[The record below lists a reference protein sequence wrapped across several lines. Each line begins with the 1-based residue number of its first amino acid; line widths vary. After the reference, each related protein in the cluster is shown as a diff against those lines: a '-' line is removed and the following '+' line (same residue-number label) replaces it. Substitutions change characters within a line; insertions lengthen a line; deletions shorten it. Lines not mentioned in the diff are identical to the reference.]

1 MELLIP
7 QWQIPL
13 ANVGAMT
20 TLRQG
25 GWSQGPYGDGKG
37 GGGLNL
43 ATHVEDVADDVQRNR
58 AMLRSILPAEPLWLT
73 QVHGTAVAGAES
85 AMPTTQADACVA
97 STAGVVCVMM
107 TADCLP
113 VLFCDIAGKVVGA
126 AHAGWRGLAAGV
138 LEQTVAAMRSR
149 GAGEIQAWL
158 GPAIGA
164 QHFEVGQDVL
174 DAFVNID
181 AADRK
186 AFVPVTG
193 RQGKF
198 MADIYQ
204 LARHRLAQVD
214 VVRVTGGDL
223 CTVSDPRCYSYRRN
237 KLTGRMASL
246 IWLK

>member
-1 MELLIP
+1 MQLLIP
-7 QWQIPL
+7 EWQMAP

-43 ATHVEDVADDVQRNR
+43 ATHVEDAPDDVLRNR

-73 QVHGTAVAGAES
+73 QVHGTDVAEVES
-85 AMPTTQADACVA
+85 AMPAAQADACVA

-113 VLFCDIAGKVVGA
+113 VLFCDIDGKVVGA

-138 LEQTVAAMRSR
+138 LEQTVAAMRGR

-164 QHFEVGQDVL
+164 QHFEVGQDVV
-174 DAFVNID
+174 DTFVSIH
-181 AADRK
+181 ATDRK
-186 AFVPVTG
+186 AFAPITG

-204 LARHRLAQVD
+204 LARHRLAQVG

-223 CTVSDPRCYSYRRN
+223 CTVSDPRCYSYRRD

-246 IWLK
+246 IWLR

>member
-7 QWQIPL
+7 DWQIAP

-43 ATHVEDVADDVQRNR
+43 ATHVEDAPDDVYRNR

-73 QVHGTAVAGAES
+73 QVHGTGVADAEF
-85 AMPTTQADACVA
+85 AMPAAQADACVA
-97 STAGVVCVMM
+97 SAAGAVCVMM

-113 VLFCDIAGKVVGA
+113 VLFCDLAGKVVGA

-138 LEQTVAAMRSR
+138 LEQTVSAMRRR
-149 GAGEIQAWL
+149 GAEEIQAWL

-174 DAFVNID
+174 DAFVIFN
-181 AADRK
+181 ASDRK
-186 AFVPVTG
+186 AFTPMAG
-193 RQGKF
+193 RPGKF
-198 MADIYQ
+198 LADIYQ
-204 LARHRLAQVD
+204 LARHRLATVG

-223 CTVSDPRCYSYRRN
+223 CTVSDPRCYSYRRDR
-237 KLTGRMASL
+237 LTGRMASL